1 MLQKTR
7 NIPKFNGLHILS
19 VPSAGNIWECR
30 YKTFRS
36 EFFTSL
42 NKTFKDIF
50 SLFSVIRRSRD
61 RWTPLTMINGQLW
74 NQVNHFPTPNVY
86 RPCTGWGGEAHEENL
101 LGGELGEQSPWEEQ
115 QRRGR
120 RSEKSAW
127 ILDWSNKLDGSK
139 YSWGKSKDW
148 RILFATLILFLSYL
162 WMEQHYKH
170 VYIYMCVFANKLLF
184 CNDISRFSC

>member
-1 MLQKTR
+1 MAFT
-7 NIPKFNGLHILS
+7 FS
-19 VPSAGNIWECR
+19 VSPVQVTFENVVIRLVNNFQIWIFYFFKQNIWR
-30 YKTFRS
+30 HF
-36 EFFTSL
+36 L
-42 NKTFKDIF
+42 
-50 SLFSVIRRSRD
+50 LFSVTRRSRD

-74 NQVNHFPTPNVY
+74 NQVNNFPTPNVY

-115 QRRGR
+115 QRWGR

-139 YSWGKSKDW
+139 YSWGKSKAW

-170 VYIYMCVFANKLLF
+170 VYIYMCVFGNKLLF